1 MSLPRVTLER
11 SVAPRLSAVDWM
23 VVGLIAA
30 VSTAWATYLVVG
42 LLVVGLGAP

>member
-1 MSLPRVTLER
+1 MVKPRIPLDR

-30 VSTAWATYLVVG
+30 VSTAWATYMVVG
-42 LLVVGLGAP
+42 LLVVSAVSP